1 MRPRHSPTSPRPRED
16 GTAGSLEGR
25 RAPLPLRLLLRLY
38 PRRFRDAFAREME
51 ATFLDRV
58 VACRARGRGLAA
70 LWLRTT
76 ADVTR
81 TALAER
87 RRSSLDPHTPRE
99 PRQGEHMAGFL
110 SDLRFSA
117 RLLAKQRAYT
127 LFVVLTLGVGI
138 GANTAVF
145 STFKGV
151 LLAPLPYPESDRL
164 VAVWSRFLPESGFN
178 FEQFALSAPEY
189 FDYRAATRVLDG
201 VAAYSSGSAT
211 VSTPGATP
219 ERIQAVAVTPDL
231 FDVLRVRPAL
241 GRAFTAEEGRPNG
254 QPVALLTHGYWQR
267 RFGGARDIVGQT
279 IAFNGRS
286 AEVVGILPQGVAFP
300 DDDIDVWVP
309 LALDPANPGGRSAHG
324 LLAVGRLA
332 PGGSVEA
339 AMAELAPLM
348 ASWKQEW
355 PKVYTGHFLFVRSL
369 LEDRVGPV
377 RPILTLLFAA
387 TGFLLLIVCANV
399 GGIVLA
405 RGATRARELAVRSA
419 LGASRPRLV
428 RIVLAE
434 SLLLAAAGG
443 LAGVGLAWA
452 GLRLLRVLDAGS
464 LPRAHEVALDPTVL
478 AFAAGTALLSAF
490 VFGVVPAWR
499 TSRVRVQDT
508 LRSDGRTA
516 SASRGHRRFH
526 RALVGFEVALGV
538 VLVVGAGLVARS
550 LVRLTAVDPGFDSRG
565 VLLATI
571 SLPSA
576 SYKEPG
582 QVAAFYDTLLARI
595 RALPGV
601 TAASAASGVPLY
613 RDNGVWDFDIEG
625 APEPGPGQPAWNGAV
640 LFPRPGFFEALQVPI
655 VRGRTITD
663 QDTASSQPV
672 VLINEALARQ
682 FFDGAG
688 PIGRR
693 IRVSGGTPPN
703 PWMTIAGIVGNVR
716 DRSLHEPPRPM
727 YFMPAAQAPVS
738 TGGPARTMA
747 LVMRGGSDPSSLAP
761 ALRSL
766 VMTLDPALAVFRIA
780 PYAEIVGDSVARQ
793 RFTASLLGIFALVGL
808 LLGASGIYGVL
819 AYSVSQRTQEIGIRR
834 ALGAPAGAVTRSIV
848 AQALAPVAGGL
859 AAGVGGAFWLS
870 RALGSYL
877 GDLLYQV
884 SPTDAGTYLV
894 VVLAV
899 LAIACVAALLPVR
912 RALAVGPLTALR
924 TI

>member
-1 MRPRHSPTSPRPRED
+1 M
-16 GTAGSLEGR
+16 
-25 RAPLPLRLLLRLY
+25 
-38 PRRFRDAFAREME
+38 
-51 ATFLDRV
+51 
-58 VACRARGRGLAA
+58 
-70 LWLRTT
+70 
-76 ADVTR
+76 
-81 TALAER
+81 
-87 RRSSLDPHTPRE
+87 
-99 PRQGEHMAGFL
+99 
-110 SDLRFSA
+110 
-117 RLLAKQRAYT
+117 
-127 LFVVLTLGVGI
+127 
-138 GANTAVF
+138 
-145 STFKGV
+145 
-151 LLAPLPYPESDRL
+151 
-164 VAVWSRFLPESGFN
+164 
-178 FEQFALSAPEY
+178 
-189 FDYRAATRVLDG
+189 
-201 VAAYSSGSAT
+201 
-211 VSTPGATP
+211 
-219 ERIQAVAVTPDL
+219 
-231 FDVLRVRPAL
+231 
-241 GRAFTAEEGRPNG
+241 
-254 QPVALLTHGYWQR
+254 ALLTHGYWQR

-747 LVMRGGSDPSSLAP
+747 LVMRGASDPSSLAP

-780 PYAEIVGDSVARQ
+780 PYRGDRRRFCRAPAIHRQPARHLRAGRAAARRVGHLRRAGVLGFPADAGDRHSPCARRARRRRDALDRRSGAGAGGGRTGGGRGRRILAVARAWQ
-793 RFTASLLGIFALVGL
+793 LPRRSAVSGLADRRRHVSRRRPGSARDRVRRGAAAGPARARGRTAHGAPDDLHCPRGFAPRTPPHARSLAAPTEQMRARLGSGAWLASL
-808 LLGASGIYGVL
+808 
-819 AYSVSQRTQEIGIRR
+819 
-834 ALGAPAGAVTRSIV
+834 RS
-848 AQALAPVAGGL
+848 LAP
-859 AAGVGGAFWLS
+859 
-870 RALGSYL
+870 
-877 GDLLYQV
+877 
-884 SPTDAGTYLV
+884 
-894 VVLAV
+894 
-899 LAIACVAALLPVR
+899 
-912 RALAVGPLTALR
+912 
-924 TI
+924 